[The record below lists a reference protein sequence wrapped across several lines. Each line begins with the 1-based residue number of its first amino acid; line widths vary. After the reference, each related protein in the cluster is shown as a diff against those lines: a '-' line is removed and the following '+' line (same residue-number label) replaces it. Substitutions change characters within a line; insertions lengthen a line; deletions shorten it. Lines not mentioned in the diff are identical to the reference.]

1 MSLKKTLQDDVKQAM
16 RARDK
21 QRLTVIRTINAT
33 IKQREI
39 DDQTTMDDA
48 GILAIIDKMIKQR
61 RDAESQ
67 YRDAGRTELADNE
80 AAEITILE
88 EYLPEPLSDAD
99 IDAAIDQAIAD
110 TGASSMK
117 DMGQVM
123 GQLKPQLQGKADMS
137 VVSQRLKARLQ

>member
-1 MSLKKTLQDDVKQAM
+1 MSLKKTLQNDLKQAM

-21 QRLTVIRTINAT
+21 QRLTVIRTLNAT

-39 DDQTTMDDA
+39 DDQITVDDT
-48 GILAIIDKMIKQR
+48 GIVAIIDKMIKQR

-67 YRDAGRTELADNE
+67 YRDAGRQELADTE
-80 AAEITILE
+80 AAEIAILE
-88 EYLPEPLSDAD
+88 DYLPEPLSEAE

-110 TGASSMK
+110 TGAQSMK

-123 GQLKPQLQGKADMS
+123 GQLKTQVQGKADMS